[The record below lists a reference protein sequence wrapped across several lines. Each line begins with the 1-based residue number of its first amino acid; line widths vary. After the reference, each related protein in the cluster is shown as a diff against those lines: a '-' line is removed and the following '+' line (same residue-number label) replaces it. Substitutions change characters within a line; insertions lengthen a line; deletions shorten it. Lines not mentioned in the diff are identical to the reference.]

1 MSTLGFITSCTFISL
16 HIFFGISMK
25 NAKVELLDVALKGC
39 SGAALFLLNS
49 EVENTVVA
57 TRCEF
62 ATNDLLMQFFFPK
75 HVLFSMQ
82 IPLHALFVLQHCVC
96 DVQFLKVPV

>member
-1 MSTLGFITSCTFISL
+1 
-16 HIFFGISMK
+16 MK

-62 ATNDLLMQFFFPK
+62 ANSEYGAAVEGSLTTIVVIIVKMFYFKFESLLCS
-75 HVLFSMQ
+75 L
-82 IPLHALFVLQHCVC
+82 
-96 DVQFLKVPV
+96 